1 MFQADNVT
9 RPIAQRNVFTLQKSN
24 DYAICYPPVLTHI
37 EYALSGSE
45 SFNGGVV
52 RPKLKDVP
60 INSICFVNQNTAYET
75 ISMGDVIVF
84 RKGGNAT
91 VTHRVVRITADGI
104 VTKGDANN
112 VEDSNPV
119 PYEKVVGHAKS
130 KLPYAGYVVMYIKTP
145 IGIACI
151 CGLLFVLIL
160 LTFLPNVLSKEG
172 DKKEEKKE

>member
-1 MFQADNVT
+1 MKAFKKICSIINILII
-9 RPIAQRNVFTLQKSN
+9 IALAALALYLIVPRILGMKTFAV
-24 DYAICYPPVLTHI
+24 
-37 EYALSGSE
+37 LSGSME
-45 SFNGGVV
+45 PEIPVG
-52 RPKLKDVP
+52 
-60 INSICFVNQNTAYET
+60 SIVITEEVDPAT
-75 ISMGDVIVF
+75 ITPGQIVTYQLEGD
-84 RKGGNAT
+84 T
-91 VTHRVVRITADGI
+91 MVTHRVVKNDKNNKQLT
-104 VTKGDANN
+104 TKGDANN